1 MMSFALGSTAI
12 SRMKLAMCWLVWDCL
27 FRMRFGCCWFASRQ
41 TRPSHLISI
50 EHSPTLK
57 SKSLEGL
64 PEENQEK
71 YSTGLKRMDRIQQLN
86 YEKDFRI
93 AFLEIKGD
101 GFQRLF
107 ERLMSKAHPNDFMAC
122 RPWGKVGDRKND
134 GYLPSARIL
143 FQSYAPNELSAA
155 EAIKKINEDFEGAKD
170 HWEQHFDEWT
180 FVHNAPDG
188 RLGPHIIEALAKLR
202 QDNPQIRI
210 GHCGYE
216 EMLAKFR
223 QLSLQDLESWFGP
236 SLTMEA
242 NVNLGYSDLM
252 AVLSHIS
259 VTPVPTTSEV
269 KDVSRGKI
277 EANLLSQAVADFLKI
292 GMQKS
297 PLVAQFFNN
306 WKNPTYGEQIA
317 QTFKREYIALRD
329 SAPLLH
335 PDEIFGRLEAWAGGS
350 ANTTPTHK
358 AAVLAVMAYLFDKC
372 EIFEDAQTVGTA

>member
-1 MMSFALGSTAI
+1 
-12 SRMKLAMCWLVWDCL
+12 
-27 FRMRFGCCWFASRQ
+27 
-41 TRPSHLISI
+41 
-50 EHSPTLK
+50 
-57 SKSLEGL
+57 
-64 PEENQEK
+64 
-71 YSTGLKRMDRIQQLN
+71 
-86 YEKDFRI
+86 
-93 AFLEIKGD
+93 
-101 GFQRLF
+101 
-107 ERLMSKAHPNDFMAC
+107 
-122 RPWGKVGDRKND
+122 
-134 GYLPSARIL
+134 L

-155 EAIKKINEDFEGAKD
+155 DAIKKINEDFEGAKE
-170 HWEQHFDEWT
+170 HWEEYFDEWT

-202 QDNPQIRI
+202 KDNPQIKI

-242 NVNLGYSDLM
+242 NVNLGYSDLI
-252 AVLSHIS
+252 AVLTHIS
-259 VTPVPTTSEV
+259 ITPVPTASEV
-269 KDVSRGKI
+269 RDVSRGKI

-317 QTFKREYIALRD
+317 QAFKSEYVALRD
-329 SAPLLH
+329 GVPQLH
-335 PDEIFGRLEAWAGGS
+335 PDEIFGRLEAWAGGT

-372 EIFEDAQTVGTA
+372 EIFEDAQAVEAE

>member
-1 MMSFALGSTAI
+1 
-12 SRMKLAMCWLVWDCL
+12 
-27 FRMRFGCCWFASRQ
+27 
-41 TRPSHLISI
+41 
-50 EHSPTLK
+50 
-57 SKSLEGL
+57 
-64 PEENQEK
+64 
-71 YSTGLKRMDRIQQLN
+71 MDRIQLLS

-93 AFLEIKGD
+93 AFLESKGD
-101 GFQRLF
+101 GFQLLF
-107 ERLMSKAHPNDFMAC
+107 ENLMSKAHPNDFMAC
-122 RPWGKVGDRKND
+122 RPWGNVGDRKND

-143 FQSYAPNELSAA
+143 YQIYAPNELSAA
-155 EAIKKINEDFEGAKD
+155 RAVKKINEDFEGAKE
-170 HWEQHFDEWT
+170 HWEKYFDEWT
-180 FVHNAPDG
+180 FVHNARDG
-188 RLGPHIIEALAKLR
+188 RLGPHIIKALAKLR
-202 QDNPQIRI
+202 QDNPKIRI

-242 NVNLGYSDLM
+242 NVNLGYGDLI
-252 AVLSHIS
+252 AVLTHIS
-259 VTPVPTTSEV
+259 ITSVPTRSEV

-297 PLVAQFFNN
+297 ALVAQFFNN

-317 QTFKREYIALRD
+317 QAFKSEYVALREGV
-329 SAPLLH
+329 PPLH
-335 PDEIFGRLEAWAGGS
+335 PDEIFGRLETWAGGT

-372 EIFEDAQTVGTA
+372 EIFEDAQAVGAA

>member
-1 MMSFALGSTAI
+1 
-12 SRMKLAMCWLVWDCL
+12 
-27 FRMRFGCCWFASRQ
+27 
-41 TRPSHLISI
+41 
-50 EHSPTLK
+50 
-57 SKSLEGL
+57 
-64 PEENQEK
+64 
-71 YSTGLKRMDRIQQLN
+71 MDRLQQLN

-93 AFLEIKGD
+93 AFLESKGD

-107 ERLMSKAHPNDFMAC
+107 EKLMSKAHPNDFMAC
-122 RPWGKVGDRKND
+122 RPWGNVGDRKND

-143 FQSYAPNELSAA
+143 YQSYAPNELTAA
-155 EAIKKINEDFEGAKD
+155 EAIKKIDEDFNGAKE
-170 HWEQHFDEWT
+170 HWEKYFDEWT
-180 FVHNAPDG
+180 FVHNAQDG
-188 RLGPHIIEALAKLR
+188 RLGPHIIEALAKLGR
-202 QDNPQIRI
+202 DNPKIKI

-242 NVNLGYSDLM
+242 NVNLGFGDLV
-252 AVLSHIS
+252 AVLTHIS
-259 VTPVPTTSEV
+259 ITPVPTTSEV

-297 PLVAQFFNN
+297 ALVAQLFNN

-317 QTFKREYIALRD
+317 QAFKSKYLTLRD
-329 SAPLLH
+329 QVPVLH
-335 PDEIFGRLEAWAGGS
+335 PDEIFGRIETWAGGT

-372 EIFEDAQTVGTA
+372 EIFEDAQAVGAA

>member
-1 MMSFALGSTAI
+1 
-12 SRMKLAMCWLVWDCL
+12 
-27 FRMRFGCCWFASRQ
+27 
-41 TRPSHLISI
+41 
-50 EHSPTLK
+50 
-57 SKSLEGL
+57 
-64 PEENQEK
+64 
-71 YSTGLKRMDRIQQLN
+71 MDRIQQLN

-93 AFLEIKGD
+93 TFLESRGD

-107 ERLMSKAHPNDFMAC
+107 EKLMSKVHPNDFMAC
-122 RPWGKVGDRKND
+122 RPWGNVGDRKND

-155 EAIKKINEDFEGAKD
+155 EAIKKIYEDFAGAKE
-170 HWEQHFDEWT
+170 HWTRYFDEWT
-180 FVHNAPDG
+180 FVHNAYDG

-202 QDNPQIRI
+202 HDNPQIKI

-223 QLSLQDLESWFGP
+223 QLKLQDLESWFGP

-242 NVNLGYSDLM
+242 NVNLGFSDLV
-252 AVLSHIS
+252 AVLTHIS
-259 VTPVPTTSEV
+259 ITPVPTTSEV
-269 KDVSRGKI
+269 KDVSSGKI
-277 EANLLSQAVADFLKI
+277 EANLLSQAVADFMKI

-317 QTFKREYIALRD
+317 EAFKSEYLRLR
-329 SAPLLH
+329 SAIPLLH
-335 PDEIFGRLEAWAGGS
+335 PDEIFGRLEAWAGGTMT
-350 ANTTPTHK
+350 TTPAHK

-372 EIFEDAQTVGTA
+372 EIFEDAQAIGAA

>member
-1 MMSFALGSTAI
+1 
-12 SRMKLAMCWLVWDCL
+12 
-27 FRMRFGCCWFASRQ
+27 
-41 TRPSHLISI
+41 
-50 EHSPTLK
+50 
-57 SKSLEGL
+57 
-64 PEENQEK
+64 
-71 YSTGLKRMDRIQQLN
+71 
-86 YEKDFRI
+86 
-93 AFLEIKGD
+93 
-101 GFQRLF
+101 
-107 ERLMSKAHPNDFMAC
+107 MAC
-122 RPWGKVGDRKND
+122 RPWGNVGDRKND

-155 EAIKKINEDFEGAKD
+155 DAIKKINEDFEGAKE
-170 HWEQHFDEWT
+170 HWEEYFDEWT

-202 QDNPQIRI
+202 KDNPQIKI

-242 NVNLGYSDLM
+242 NVNLGYSDLI
-252 AVLSHIS
+252 AVLTHIS
-259 VTPVPTTSEV
+259 ITPVPTASEV
-269 KDVSRGKI
+269 RDVSRGKI

-317 QTFKREYIALRD
+317 QAFKSEYVALRD
-329 SAPLLH
+329 GVPQLH
-335 PDEIFGRLEAWAGGS
+335 PDEIFGRLEAWAGGT

-372 EIFEDAQTVGTA
+372 EIFEDAQAVEAE

>member
-1 MMSFALGSTAI
+1 
-12 SRMKLAMCWLVWDCL
+12 
-27 FRMRFGCCWFASRQ
+27 
-41 TRPSHLISI
+41 
-50 EHSPTLK
+50 
-57 SKSLEGL
+57 
-64 PEENQEK
+64 
-71 YSTGLKRMDRIQQLN
+71 MDRIQLLN

-93 AFLEIKGD
+93 AFLEAKGD

-107 ERLMSKAHPNDFMAC
+107 EKLMSKAHPNDFVAC
-122 RPWGKVGDRKND
+122 RPWGNVGDRKND

-143 FQSYAPNELSAA
+143 FQSYAPNEMSAV
-155 EAIKKINEDFEGAKD
+155 EAIKKINEDFEGAKE
-170 HWEQHFDEWT
+170 HWEKYFDEWT

-188 RLGPHIIEALAKLR
+188 RLGPHIIEGLAKLK
-202 QDNPQIRI
+202 QENPKIKI

-242 NVNLGYSDLM
+242 NVNLGYSDLL
-252 AVLSHIS
+252 AVLIHIKI
-259 VTPVPTTSEV
+259 TPIPTTSEV

-297 PLVAQFFNN
+297 LLVTQFFNN
-306 WKNPTYGEQIA
+306 WKNPSYGEQIA
-317 QTFKREYIALRD
+317 LAFKSEYFTLREATPR
-329 SAPLLH
+329 LH
-335 PDEIFGRLEAWAGGS
+335 PDEIFGRLESWAGGM
-350 ANTTPTHK
+350 ADTTPTHK

-372 EIFEDAQTVGTA
+372 EIFEDAQAVGAA

>member
-1 MMSFALGSTAI
+1 
-12 SRMKLAMCWLVWDCL
+12 
-27 FRMRFGCCWFASRQ
+27 
-41 TRPSHLISI
+41 
-50 EHSPTLK
+50 
-57 SKSLEGL
+57 
-64 PEENQEK
+64 
-71 YSTGLKRMDRIQQLN
+71 MDRIQQLN

-93 AFLEIKGD
+93 AFLESKGD

-107 ERLMSKAHPNDFMAC
+107 EKLMLKAHPNDFMAC
-122 RPWGKVGDRKND
+122 RPWGNVGDRKND

-155 EAIKKINEDFEGAKD
+155 DAIKKINEDFEGAKE
-170 HWEQHFDEWT
+170 HWEKYFDEWT

-188 RLGPHIIEALAKLR
+188 RLGPHIIEELGKLR
-202 QDNPQIRI
+202 QNNPKIRI

-242 NVNLGYSDLM
+242 NINLGFSDL
-252 AVLSHIS
+252 AVVLTHIS
-259 VTPVPTTSEV
+259 ITPIPTASEV

-297 PLVAQFFNN
+297 PLVGQFFNN

-317 QTFKREYIALRD
+317 QAFNSAYVELRD
-329 SAPLLH
+329 GLPKLH
-335 PDEIFGRLEAWAGGS
+335 PDEIFGRLEAWAGGT

-372 EIFEDAQTVGTA
+372 EIFEDAQAVRTA